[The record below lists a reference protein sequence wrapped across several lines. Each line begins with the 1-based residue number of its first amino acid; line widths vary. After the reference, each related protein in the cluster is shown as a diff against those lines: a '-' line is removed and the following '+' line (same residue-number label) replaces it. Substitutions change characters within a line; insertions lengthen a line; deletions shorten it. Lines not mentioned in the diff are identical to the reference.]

1 MQRIFL
7 VLLTMIFYWPLTGQ
21 NIITIQEARQQGA
34 GATVTV
40 QGIVTNGSEL
50 GTIRYFQDET
60 GGLAAYS
67 YDLDDLERGD
77 EVVITGTLKD
87 YNELLELDPVT
98 DFEVLSSGNPEPDP
112 VLISPDEMSE
122 DYEGQ
127 LIRINGVNFTTS
139 PGGTF
144 GGNQTYNFTAG
155 GQTGTIYVRSNHPLI
170 GEVIPIETVDLIGIC
185 SQFYE
190 NYQMLLRGVDDI
202 INDATISVVTPV
214 DVTDI
219 STSGFTISWETN
231 DEGTTEAYY
240 GLTPDLELGHI
251 SYPETGTL
259 HNLTF
264 SGLDPA
270 QIVYAKAFS
279 VKEGDTAFSA
289 LSVFSTKSLSGGEII
304 AYFTKSVDHSVSHGT
319 DAIWLD
325 KTAADT
331 LIAYIDRARY
341 SIDISIY
348 NFNISQIAGAL
359 NDAYDRGVNIRII
372 YNSESANMALQLL
385 DPGIPRLGSPTG
397 GDYGIMHNKFMIVDA
412 ESPDPQDPVVWTGST
427 NWTTN
432 NMYDDQNNI
441 IILQDQSLARAYTL
455 EFNEMYGSDGPE
467 PDEENA
473 KFGPHKTDNT
483 PHKFVLGDTEVELYF
498 SPSDQTNAQ
507 IVKAIEGAG
516 SDIAVATMLITR
528 SDISYALRD
537 MEESG
542 IPTKVI
548 VNSEAECSPLVSSI
562 LKEALGFDFRESGE
576 PNTMHNKYLI
586 VDQSNPDANPLVLT
600 GAHNWSNSAEIKN
613 DENTVIVHDAVMANI
628 YYQEFSARF
637 KAGEPLDIFEFENA
651 GKNMLVFPNP
661 AAEQV
666 SVSFEADQPGNAILE
681 IFDLS
686 GRLLMSRTHS
696 TTAGENSI
704 NLNISLPEG
713 LYLLTLK
720 MDEQILQQKL
730 VVK

>member
-1 MQRIFL
+1 MKRIFL
-7 VLLTMIFYWPLTGQ
+7 GLLIMTLFGPLTGQ
-21 NIITIQEARQQGA
+21 NIITIQEARQQGV

-40 QGIVTNGSEL
+40 QGIVTNGQEL

-67 YDLDDLERGD
+67 YDLNDLERGD

-87 YNELLELDPVT
+87 YNDLLELDPVT

-112 VLISPDEMSE
+112 VVVTPDDMSE

-144 GGNQTYNFTAG
+144 AGNQTYNFTAG
-155 GQTGTIYVRSNHPLI
+155 GETGVIYVRSNHPLI
-170 GEVIPIETVDLIGIC
+170 GEVIPIETVDLVGIC

-190 NYQMLLRGVDDI
+190 NYQMLLRGIEDI

-214 DVTDI
+214 DVSDI
-219 STSGFTISWETN
+219 TASGFTISWETN
-231 DEGTTEAYY
+231 NQGTTEAFY

-251 SYPETGTL
+251 SYPETGIS

-264 SGLDPA
+264 SGFDPA
-270 QIVYAKAFS
+270 QIVYARAFS

-289 LSVFSTKSLSGGEII
+289 LSVFSTRSNSSGEII
-304 AYFTKSVDHSVSHGT
+304 AYFTKSVDHSVSNGT

-325 KTAADT
+325 KSAADT
-331 LIAYIDRARY
+331 LIAYIDRAKY

-372 YNSESANMALQLL
+372 HDSESANMALQLL

-412 ESPDPQDPVVWTGST
+412 ESPDPDDPVVWTGST

-455 EFNEMYGSDGPE
+455 EFNEMYGSDGLE
-467 PDEENA
+467 PDGEKA
-473 KFGPHKTDNT
+473 KFGPDKTDNT
-483 PHKFVLGDTEVELYF
+483 PHKFILGDKEVELYF
-498 SPSDQTNAQ
+498 SPSDQTNAR
-507 IVKAIEGAG
+507 IVEAIEGAG

-537 MEESG
+537 MEEEG

-548 VNSEAECSPLVSSI
+548 VNSEEECSPLVSDI

-586 VDQSNPDANPLVLT
+586 VDESNPDADPLVLT

-613 DENTVIVHDAVMANI
+613 DENTVIVHDAEIANI

-637 KAGEPLDIFEFENA
+637 KAGEPLDISEVEVVNES
-651 GKNMLVFPNP
+651 MLVFPNP
-661 AAEQV
+661 AGDRI
-666 SVSFEADQPGNAILE
+666 SLIFEAKNHGKAIIE

-686 GRLLMSRTHS
+686 GRRLISEALAA
-696 TTAGENSI
+696 TAGENRI
-704 NLNISLPEG
+704 NMGFSLPEG

-720 MDEQILQQKL
+720 MDQQVLQQKL